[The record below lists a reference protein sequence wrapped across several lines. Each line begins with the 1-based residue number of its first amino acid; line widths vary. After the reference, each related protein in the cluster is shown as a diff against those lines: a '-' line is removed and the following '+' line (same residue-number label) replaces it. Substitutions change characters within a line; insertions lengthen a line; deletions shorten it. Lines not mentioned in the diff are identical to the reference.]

1 MPVTEVYPQA
11 DRKFIIYM
19 STDSQL
25 IPVQNNKYAIFV
37 GGLSNTVTNHDLLTY
52 FRKFGDLLTC
62 EAQMWKNNPSKCR
75 GFAKIAVRDR
85 GTFEAI
91 LGAQHK
97 MGGRVIECKKM
108 IEDKEELETFSKDQ
122 LERKIFVS
130 GLSKKVDDNELLRF
144 FSQFGAVK
152 MAYVVKHHKDQKS
165 KGFGYVCFDRKED
178 KDKVLSLK
186 YIDFQGK
193 NIHLSEYS
201 TKFELKKSK
210 AVDSKEEDRS
220 SCMFEPADDA
230 TQHFESKAGSDWM
243 SANSCVTASHSI
255 KELPS
260 PSKVSSDNVRPHTRN
275 QTEMA
280 HYIRQAGTVHC
291 DSSSQAQPK
300 LYNPFLG
307 VHIQRSGLSR
317 FIKC

>member
-1 MPVTEVYPQA
+1 
-11 DRKFIIYM
+11 M

-25 IPVQNNKYAIFV
+25 LTTQGNKYAIFV
-37 GGLSNTVTNHDLLTY
+37 GGLSNTVTNQDLLSY
-52 FRKFGDLLTC
+52 FRKFGDLVSC

-75 GFAKIAVRDR
+75 GFAKIAVSDR
-85 GTFEAI
+85 TTFEAI
-91 LGAQHK
+91 LSAQHK

-108 IEDKEELETFSKDQ
+108 IQDKEELVSFSRDQ
-122 LERKIFVS
+122 LEKKIFVS

-144 FSQFGAVK
+144 FSGFGAVK

-165 KGFGYVCFDRKED
+165 KGFGYVCFEKKED

-186 YIDFQGK
+186 SLDFQGK

-210 AVDSKEEDRS
+210 VVEVQEEDRS
-220 SCMFEPADDA
+220 SCQFEPAGDE
-230 TQHFESKAGSDWM
+230 TQHLESKAGSDRL

-260 PSKVSSDNVRPHTRN
+260 PSKVSSDNVRPRTRN
-275 QTEMA
+275 QQEMA
-280 HYIRQAGTVHC
+280 HYIRQAGAVPR
-291 DSSSQAQPK
+291 DSSGQAQPR

-307 VHIQRSGLSR
+307 VHIQRTVFSR

>member
-1 MPVTEVYPQA
+1 
-11 DRKFIIYM
+11 M

-25 IPVQNNKYAIFV
+25 AKTHNNKYAIFV
-37 GGLSNTVTNHDLLTY
+37 GGLSNSVTNQDLLTY
-52 FRKFGDLLTC
+52 FRHFGELLTC

-75 GFAKIAVRDR
+75 GFAKIAVKDR
-85 GTFEAI
+85 KTFEAI
-91 LGAQHK
+91 LNAQHK

-165 KGFGYVCFDRKED
+165 KGFGYVCFEKKED

-186 YIDFQGK
+186 YLDFQGK

-201 TKFELKKSK
+201 TKFELKKNK
-210 AVDSKEEDRS
+210 LIDPKEDDRS
-220 SCMFEPADDA
+220 SMLEPADDA
-230 TQHFESKAGSDWM
+230 SQHLESKAGSDRL

-255 KELPS
+255 KQTPS

-280 HYIRQAGTVHC
+280 HYIRQAGAVQR

-307 VHIQRSGLSR
+307 VHIPRRFLSR
-317 FIKC
+317 FIRC